1 MPHFSFRR
9 WEDESFFHRDIIL
22 SNRCII
28 ASWMSIQR
36 ESDRTKATTTKAE
49 GKVQITKEEKTI
61 QGVIEKFVRTT
72 NEKIL
77 LNIWS
82 YFQRTCLVLK
92 T

>member
-1 MPHFSFRR
+1 MRA
-9 WEDESFFHRDIIL
+9 FFIGIL
-22 SNRCII
+22 SFLIGVLLLVGCQSKENQIE
-28 ASWMSIQR
+28 Q
-36 ESDRTKATTTKAE
+36 KATTTKAE
-49 GKVQITKEEKTI
+49 GKVQITKEEEKTI